1 MIVGNFDR
9 GGAEDLVSRFY
20 DVPETSDGQADVDL
34 WSVERKQRIH
44 SDPLSEELVEEN
56 SITEPETTIVDVKQE
71 QESMDISE
79 EDPIEEIGP
88 EEEAAKRHGLTLI
101 KVECLVMTSMIRNR
115 MKGALEL
122 REGGLGDHP
131 RFHSLF
137 YKGDLIPFV
146 SCKECQKVF
155 DWRPYENLDA
165 HVKEVHAQSES
176 INMEKLEEL
185 IR

>member
-20 DVPETSDGQADVDL
+20 DVPETSDGQLDLDL
-34 WSVERKQRIH
+34 WSFEREQRIH
-44 SDPLSEELVEEN
+44 GDPLSEELREEN
-56 SITEPETTIVDVKQE
+56 GITEPGTTIVDVKQE
-71 QESMDISE
+71 QESMDTSE
-79 EDPIEEIGP
+79 EDPVGKIGP
-88 EEEAAKRHGLTLI
+88 EEEAARRHGLTLI

-122 REGGLGDHP
+122 REGGDNPG
-131 RFHSLF
+131 FHSLF

-155 DWRPYENLDA
+155 DWRPLKNLDA
-165 HVKEVHAQSES
+165 HIKEVHAKDES
-176 INMEKLEEL
+176 INKEKLENL

>member
-1 MIVGNFDR
+1 MKIVIVGNFDR

-20 DVPETSDGQADVDL
+20 KVPETSDGQADVDL
-34 WSVERKQRIH
+34 WSIERKQRIH
-44 SDPLSEELVEEN
+44 ADPISEEN
-56 SITEPETTIVDVKQE
+56 SIITEPETTIVDVKQE
-71 QESMDISE
+71 SMDTSE
-79 EDPIEEIGP
+79 EDPIEEIGA

-165 HVKEVHAQSES
+165 HVKEVHAKSES